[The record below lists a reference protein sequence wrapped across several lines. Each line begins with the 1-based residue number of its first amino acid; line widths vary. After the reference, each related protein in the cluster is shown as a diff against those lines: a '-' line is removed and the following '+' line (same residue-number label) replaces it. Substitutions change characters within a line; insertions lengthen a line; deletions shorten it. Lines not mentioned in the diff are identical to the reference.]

1 MKMIKPKILLVL
13 LITGLI
19 SVSYAGLKDV
29 KEAFERGDIKAAF
42 ELIQPI
48 AEEGNVVAQYN
59 LGMMYAEGDGT
70 DVNNKK
76 SAYWY
81 TKAAEQGHKRAQN
94 SLALMYGNGEGVE
107 QDNEREF
114 YWFEKS
120 ANQGHHSAQYNLAS
134 LYENKLKDYDKA
146 LYWYRKS
153 ASQGNYVAQYAMAEL
168 YIEGVGIEKD
178 LKEARYW
185 LFRVTMGEDNDF
197 TDIALDILDQL
208 NEEAGAK
215 DKDNLIDKSLKHA
228 EAGEFEEA
236 RKLIES
242 LANNGNTDAQ
252 YLLSRYYRD
261 SKGFNQPEIGEKWL
275 YKAANN
281 NNARAQYDIAWR
293 YSAGWITADIEQV
306 IKAVYWNE
314 RAGLNG
320 DTRAYGNLAAL
331 YDKEHRDV
339 LSEMEQVAYD
349 GDAMAQYNM
358 GWITAR
364 GLLSEDSL
372 MQDRDVAKKW
382 FEKSAKQDFE
392 DAVLILKRDY

>member
-1 MKMIKPKILLVL
+1 MIKPKILLVL

-48 AEEGNVVAQYN
+48 AEDGNVVAQYN

-261 SKGFNQPEIGEKWL
+261 SKGFNQPQL
-275 YKAANN
+275 QMN
-281 NNARAQYDIAWR
+281 
-293 YSAGWITADIEQV
+293 
-306 IKAVYWNE
+306 
-314 RAGLNG
+314 
-320 DTRAYGNLAAL
+320 
-331 YDKEHRDV
+331 
-339 LSEMEQVAYD
+339 
-349 GDAMAQYNM
+349 
-358 GWITAR
+358 
-364 GLLSEDSL
+364 
-372 MQDRDVAKKW
+372 
-382 FEKSAKQDFE
+382 
-392 DAVLILKRDY
+392 LILLPHH